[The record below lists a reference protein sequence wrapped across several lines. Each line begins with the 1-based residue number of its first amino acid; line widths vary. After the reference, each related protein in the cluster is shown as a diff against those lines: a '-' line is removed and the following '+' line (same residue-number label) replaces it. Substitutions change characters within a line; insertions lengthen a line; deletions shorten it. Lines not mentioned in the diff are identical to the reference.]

1 MESCEAS
8 KHKTLT
14 NFFHPLQL
22 DTIKNKGYHPYLESW
37 NVAKKISEFLSVH
50 CC

>member
-1 MESCEAS
+1 MRSL
-8 KHKTLT
+8 KTQNTDEL
-14 NFFHPLQL
+14 FHPLQL